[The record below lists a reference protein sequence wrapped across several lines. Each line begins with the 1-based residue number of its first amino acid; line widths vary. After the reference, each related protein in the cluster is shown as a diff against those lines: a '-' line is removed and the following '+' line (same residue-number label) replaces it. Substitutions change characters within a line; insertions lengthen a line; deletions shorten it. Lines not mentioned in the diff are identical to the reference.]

1 MLGSVVL
8 LDGAVLG
15 DSELLGPGAVGL
27 GLGSDDMLGLGSGDM
42 LGLGS
47 DDMLGLGLGSD
58 DMLGL
63 GEGLLLAQREF
74 RGNSLHKRSIA
85 AGVSWI
91 SAGLLL
97 S

>member
-1 MLGSVVL
+1 MPGAGAVVLGSVVL

-15 DSELLGPGAVGL
+15 DSELLGPGAEG
-27 GLGSDDMLGLGSGDM
+27 

-58 DMLGL
+58 DMLGLGSGDMLGL